1 MKLKSSQ
8 RFLVLTFSLLA
19 IGLACGGLYVR
30 YHLQTVKQALPIST
44 LSQHREL
51 SVLIQHLGE
60 LSAKLDGVIIET
72 SPDRLDE
79 LSIYLDIAFALS
91 KSFFE
96 NLARPQARITLF
108 LSEEVSTIL
117 GNIERLGSQIET
129 YDQSQALALLTR
141 LDDTIATLQDIYLHA
156 NQQAFASLSKQ
167 ILRIEQLS
175 LGSTIVAEILAALF
189 AIIALLLWLR
199 FRTNQV
205 LSQAREK
212 LDILFSAIEQ
222 SPISVII
229 TDPDGTVEY
238 VNPCFTQVSGYSQD
252 EIFKQDL
259 ETTTSQQTT
268 NAFLGVAKE
277 KILAGENW
285 RGDLCSQ
292 KKNGEE
298 LWESVSVSPILSTD
312 KTIHHYVVV
321 KEDITLKKTTETALQ
336 KAMEKAEQET
346 KAKSEFLAN
355 MSHEIRTPMNSVIGF
370 SELLENMIT
379 DPLQK
384 DYLRSVIIGGRALL
398 EIINDILDLSK
409 IEAGKLSLTYEIVN
423 IKTLLRE
430 IEALFATK
438 IREKNLSFCL
448 EFSEGL
454 PKYLLIDKTRI
465 RQMLFN
471 LIGNAIKFTQEGK
484 IYVVAKVVNS
494 ENSNNLID
502 LIINIADTG
511 DGIPENQQSRIFN
524 AFEQQVGQSSTHHD
538 GTGLGLAISRR
549 LAEMMH
555 GTITVESV
563 VGTGSVFTISIP
575 DIEIATIIEAT
586 DFQDN
591 GNIEYDFSSGTI
603 LIVDDTADSRK
614 LVKGFLAATNFSI
627 LEAANG
633 KEALDQLRTHPI
645 DLVFMDLRMPI
656 MGGYETI
663 KIIRNNPDWKKLPV
677 IALSASLIGEQLK
690 KVEQFDFNS
699 YIRKPVNRKTL
710 LAKIAEQLPCTM
722 IKPTQVTTEIK
733 EQQQKLPEL
742 VEQLDALLTE
752 WEEIKDKGDFL
763 LIENFCARLKVLAE
777 DYQNSN
783 LDAYATHLW
792 NGVNAFDIEAV
803 TALMDEYPETI
814 DILRYARGIPRG

>member
-8 RFLVLTFSLLA
+8 RFLVLTFFLLA
-19 IGLACGGLYVR
+19 IGLACGGLYVK

-51 SVLIQHLGE
+51 SVLIRHLGE
-60 LSAKLDGVIIET
+60 LSARLDGVIIET

-91 KSFFE
+91 TSFFD
-96 NLARPQARITLF
+96 NLVRPQAGITVF

-117 GNIERLGSQIET
+117 GNIERLGSQVET

-156 NQQAFASLSKQ
+156 NQQAFASLSQQ

-175 LGSTIVAEILAALF
+175 LGSTIVAEVLAALF
-189 AIIALLLWLR
+189 AVIALLLWLR
-199 FRTNQV
+199 FRTNQI
-205 LSQAREK
+205 LAQAREK

-252 EIFKQDL
+252 EIFIQNPD
-259 ETTTSQQTT
+259 TTSIQTS
-268 NAFLGVAKE
+268 NALLGAEKE

-292 KKNGEE
+292 KKSGEE

-321 KEDITLKKTTETALQ
+321 KEDITLKKATETALQ

-384 DYLRSVIIGGRALL
+384 DYLRSVIIGGKALL

-409 IEAGKLSLTYEIVN
+409 IEAGKLSLTYENIN

-430 IEALFATK
+430 IEALFGTK

-484 IYVVAKVVNS
+484 ISVAAKIVNS
-494 ENSNNLID
+494 ESSKNLID
-502 LIINIADTG
+502 LIISIADTG
-511 DGIPENQQSRIFN
+511 DGIPEDQLGRIFN
-524 AFEQQVGQSSTHHD
+524 AFEQQAGQSSTHHG

-555 GTITVESV
+555 GTIAVESI

-575 DIEIATIIEAT
+575 DIEVATIIETT
-586 DFQDN
+586 DSQDN

-614 LVKGFLAATNFSI
+614 LVKGFLADTDFSI

-663 KIIRNNPDWKKLPV
+663 KIIRNNPDWKKIPV

-710 LAKIAEQLPCTM
+710 LAKIAEQLPCTR
-722 IKPTQVTTEIK
+722 IKPTRVITEIND
-733 EQQQKLPEL
+733 QQQKLPEL
-742 VEQLDALLTE
+742 INQLNALLTE
-752 WEEIKDKGDFL
+752 WAEIKGKGDFL

-777 DYQNSN
+777 DYQSSS
-783 LDAYATHLW
+783 LDTYATRLW
-792 NGVNAFDIEAV
+792 NGVNAFDIEVVAS
-803 TALMDEYPETI
+803 LMDEYPETI
-814 DILRYARGIPRG
+814 DNLRHTRGIPRG